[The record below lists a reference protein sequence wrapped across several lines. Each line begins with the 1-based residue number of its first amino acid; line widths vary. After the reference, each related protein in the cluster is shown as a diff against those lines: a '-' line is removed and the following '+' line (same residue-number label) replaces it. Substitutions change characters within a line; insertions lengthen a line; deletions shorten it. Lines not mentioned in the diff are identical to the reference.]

1 MNVSGHFTGGD
12 GTRAVRAGLP
22 EPVKYEPTLPGPV
35 FAAHFHLP
43 GEPTGPYTYGRDE
56 NPTWTHLEAAIGE
69 LEAPGQDG
77 VETLV
82 FASGMAAIS
91 SVLFSQLR
99 AGDVVVLPSDGYQ
112 VLPLV
117 RAQLEA
123 YGVEVRT
130 APTGGDAQLD
140 VLDGAKL
147 LWIESPS
154 NPGLDVCDI
163 RRLVE
168 AAHARG
174 ALVAV
179 DNTLATPLGQRP
191 LELGADFSVAS
202 GTKQLTGHGD
212 VLLGY
217 VTGRAGEPMTA
228 VRRWR
233 KIVGAIPG
241 PMEAWLAH
249 RSIATL
255 QLRVE
260 RQNATALLVAE
271 ALRQR
276 PEVTGLRYPGCPATR
291 RARSPRGRLRRF
303 GCVVSFT
310 LPTRA
315 RADRFLEALRL
326 VDNTTA
332 RRGAVH
338 GRGAAR
344 TLSGAGTRCRRAS
357 SGCRWAPRIPRTSW
371 RICCGRWTSRRTD
384 RPPGGPHRIPATS
397 SAACRFPGGPYRDPG
412 DAAYRTGSRVA
423 PGRPPPTGAEL
434 LRGAQS
440 GRHSMS
446 PIGHVSRC
454 FTWNQLGHISPM
466 TVRPVVKRTARAVL
480 LDGDDPILI
489 KRTKPGV
496 DPYWVTPGGGV
507 EPGDPTVVHALH
519 REVYEELG
527 AKITDVV
534 PCFVDTVEHIG
545 EDACFT
551 GRQGAALLRLP
562 AELMDSGLLGTVPR
576 WSIPRASTRSC
587 GCRSPWSGSP
597 PSTWCRCRCGTTW
610 TGTSRAYGPCTRRI
624 WAERG

>member
-1 MNVSGHFTGGD
+1 MSESTGSNGE

-22 EPVKYEPTLPGPV
+22 EPVRNEPTLPGPA

-43 GEPTGPYTYGRDE
+43 GEVGGPYTYGRDE
-56 NPTWTHLEAAIGE
+56 NPTWTLLERAIGE

-77 VETLV
+77 LQTLV

-99 AGDVVVLPSDGYQ
+99 AGDTVVLPNDGYQ

-123 YGVEVRT
+123 YGIEVRT
-130 APTGGDAQLD
+130 APTGGDAQLE

-147 LWIESPS
+147 LWIETPS

-217 VTGRAGEPMTA
+217 VTGRDGEAMTA

-255 QLRVE
+255 QLRVD
-260 RQNATALLVAE
+260 RQNATALVLAE
-271 ALRQR
+271 ALKGR
-276 PEVTGLRYPGCPATR
+276 PDVTGLRYPGLPDDPSHKVASQQMR
-291 RARSPRGRLRRF
+291 RY

-310 LPTRA
+310 LPSRERA
-315 RADRFLEALRL
+315 ERFLDALRL
-326 VDNTTA
+326 VDDATSFGGVRSTA
-332 RRGAVH
+332 ERRG
-338 GRGAAR
+338 
-344 TLSGAGTRCRRAS
+344 
-357 SGCRWAPRIPRTSW
+357 RW
-371 RICCGRWTSRRTD
+371 G
-384 RPPGGPHRIPATS
+384 
-397 SAACRFPGGPYRDPG
+397 G
-412 DAAYRTGSRVA
+412 DAVPDGFVRFSV
-423 PGRPPPTGAEL
+423 GAEDPEDL
-434 LRGAQS
+434 VADVLRALDES
-440 GRHSMS
+440 
-446 PIGHVSRC
+446 
-454 FTWNQLGHISPM
+454 
-466 TVRPVVKRTARAVL
+466 AR
-480 LDGDDPILI
+480 
-489 KRTKPGV
+489 
-496 DPYWVTPGGGV
+496 
-507 EPGDPTVVHALH
+507 
-519 REVYEELG
+519 
-527 AKITDVV
+527 
-534 PCFVDTVEHIG
+534 
-545 EDACFT
+545 
-551 GRQGAALLRLP
+551 
-562 AELMDSGLLGTVPR
+562 
-576 WSIPRASTRSC
+576 
-587 GCRSPWSGSP
+587 
-597 PSTWCRCRCGTTW
+597 
-610 TGTSRAYGPCTRRI
+610 
-624 WAERG
+624 

>member
-1 MNVSGHFTGGD
+1 MNDSAPKGGPEGGD
-12 GTRAVRAGLP
+12 GEGTRAVRAGLP

-56 NPTWTHLEAAIGE
+56 NPTWTHLERAIGE

-77 VETLV
+77 VETLA

-99 AGDVVVLPSDGYQ
+99 AGDTVVLPADGYQ

-123 YGVEVRT
+123 YGIEVRT
-130 APTGGDAQLD
+130 APTGDDAQLH

-217 VTGRAGEPMTA
+217 VTGRTGEPMTA

-255 QLRVE
+255 QLRVD
-260 RQNATALLVAE
+260 RQGAGALAVAE
-271 ALRQR
+271 ALRGR
-276 PEVTGLRYPGCPATR
+276 PGVSALRYPGLPDDPSHKVASQQMR
-291 RARSPRGRLRRF
+291 RY

-315 RADRFLEALRL
+315 RAERFLEALRL
-326 VDNTTA
+326 VDDATSFGGVRSTA
-332 RRGAVH
+332 ERRG
-338 GRGAAR
+338 
-344 TLSGAGTRCRRAS
+344 
-357 SGCRWAPRIPRTSW
+357 RW
-371 RICCGRWTSRRTD
+371 G
-384 RPPGGPHRIPATS
+384 
-397 SAACRFPGGPYRDPG
+397 G
-412 DAAYRTGSRVA
+412 DAVPEGFIRLSV
-423 PGRPPPTGAEL
+423 GAEDPEDL
-434 LRGAQS
+434 VADVLRALAES
-440 GRHSMS
+440 
-446 PIGHVSRC
+446 
-454 FTWNQLGHISPM
+454 
-466 TVRPVVKRTARAVL
+466 AR
-480 LDGDDPILI
+480 
-489 KRTKPGV
+489 
-496 DPYWVTPGGGV
+496 
-507 EPGDPTVVHALH
+507 
-519 REVYEELG
+519 
-527 AKITDVV
+527 
-534 PCFVDTVEHIG
+534 
-545 EDACFT
+545 
-551 GRQGAALLRLP
+551 
-562 AELMDSGLLGTVPR
+562 
-576 WSIPRASTRSC
+576 
-587 GCRSPWSGSP
+587 
-597 PSTWCRCRCGTTW
+597 
-610 TGTSRAYGPCTRRI
+610 
-624 WAERG
+624 